1 MKKIIYTFVA
11 LFACL
16 SSVSAQKLFSSSFF
30 VPVPSALTYD
40 HKPYLCFIPEDS
52 EDKYHGTLTITDM
65 SLNEIKTFE
74 VDDMKRIYTEY
85 VDNKGIGHDAWVVML
100 SQTLFNDDAEWEY
113 LEPVYE
119 ERQFEYWTEKVCVAY
134 NVKKTDGTII
144 KTFPAQSYESGE
156 PKRLQ
161 ICILG
166 DNVYGV
172 VDNYNESD
180 DSYSQSFYTII
191 EYRKYLFEGETG
203 VKAVPAM
210 TRTISKETYDLAGRK
225 ASGKQGGIVVRDGKK
240 MFVR

>member
-16 SSVSAQKLFSSSFF
+16 SSVSAQKVFHSDFYS
-30 VPVPSALTYD
+30 VHSALTYD
-40 HKPYLCFIPEDS
+40 HKPYICFIPFDREENIS
-52 EDKYHGTLTITDM
+52 GTVTITDM

-74 VDDMKRIYTEY
+74 VEDMASANTCY
-85 VDNKGIGHDAWVVML
+85 VDNKGIVHWERSVLL

-119 ERQFEYWTEKVCVAY
+119 ERQDKGWTYEVCVAY

-144 KTFPAQSYESGE
+144 KTFPTQFDEWGE
-156 PKRLQ
+156 RKNLE
-161 ICILG
+161 IYILG

-172 VDNYNESD
+172 VGNYNESD
-180 DSYSQSFYTII
+180 DSYSLSFYTIT
-191 EYRKYLFEGETG
+191 EYRKYLFETEAG

-210 TRTISKETYDLAGRK
+210 TRTISKEAYDLAGRK
-225 ASGKQGGIVVRDGKK
+225 ASGKQGGIVVRDGRK